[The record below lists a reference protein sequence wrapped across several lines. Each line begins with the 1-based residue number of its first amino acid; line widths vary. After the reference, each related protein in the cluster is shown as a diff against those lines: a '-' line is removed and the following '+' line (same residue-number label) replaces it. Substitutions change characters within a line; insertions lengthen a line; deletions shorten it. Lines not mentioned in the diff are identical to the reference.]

1 MIGRVGVGGGRV
13 GSGVSLGTGFSV
25 EVAVGFGVQV
35 GAGCSVVG
43 TGVLEG
49 CCSTGSF
56 VCVAVRVAWMG

>member
-13 GSGVSLGTGFSV
+13 GAGVSLGIGFSV

-35 GAGCSVVG
+35 GAGCSVG
-43 TGVLEG
+43 RTGVLEG

-56 VCVAVRVAWMG
+56 VWVAVCVGWTS